1 MRIPKEASRRDLM
14 PIPGKSQEGVEYK
27 WNARGRTFR
36 VRNHDPDPGV
46 MPTVAVPDPNAR
58 VGWVVRV
65 SLGKRYMDPL
75 GRLQPASRVRPG
87 SPHFDE
93 IIANETHIPVTPPA
107 SYP

>member
-1 MRIPKEASRRDLM
+1 
-14 PIPGKSQEGVEYK
+14 
-27 WNARGRTFR
+27 
-36 VRNHDPDPGV
+36 
-46 MPTVAVPDPNAR
+46 
-58 VGWVVRV
+58 VVRV

-93 IIANETHIPVTPPA
+93 TLANETHMPVTPPA